1 MGNAPTQTV
10 NITPEQEGAEFPR
23 VRVTATRDLGHGA
36 SRATITAVVPI
47 PVGHPARRCEARAR
61 EYAAEEVEQI
71 LGLLAG
77 DVRKEA
83 SE

>member
-1 MGNAPTQTV
+1 MSTV
-10 NITPEQEGAEFPR
+10 PRQSIDIRLEQEGGGFTE
-23 VRVTATRDLGHGA
+23 VRVTATRDLGYGA
-36 SRATITAVVPI
+36 SRATLTAVVPI

-61 EYAAEEVEQI
+61 EHGLEEVEQI